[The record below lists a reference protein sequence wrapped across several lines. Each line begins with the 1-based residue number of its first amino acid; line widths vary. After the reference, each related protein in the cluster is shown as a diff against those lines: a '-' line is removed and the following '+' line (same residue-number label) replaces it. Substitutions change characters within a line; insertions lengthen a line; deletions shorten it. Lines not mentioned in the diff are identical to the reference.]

1 MWQLIKIKPSNTKL
15 VIEEME
21 EFYDL
26 DELEFGG
33 DGEEFS
39 DFLQVGDNLVVP
51 TIEGNAKGMDFYS
64 YNVNIKNSWSVSLSH
79 VFGVVNLT
87 RVIMLWL
94 GPITKNEG
102 EAINHMC
109 VFRPLWHNIHRCP
122 FGQSY

>member
-51 TIEGNAKGMDFYS
+51 TIEGNAKGVDFYS
-64 YNVNIKNSWSVSLSH
+64 YNVNIKNSWSVSLLH

-109 VFRPLWHNIHRCP
+109 F
-122 FGQSY
+122 

>member
-1 MWQLIKIKPSNTKL
+1 
-15 VIEEME
+15 
-21 EFYDL
+21 
-26 DELEFGG
+26 
-33 DGEEFS
+33 
-39 DFLQVGDNLVVP
+39 
-51 TIEGNAKGMDFYS
+51 
-64 YNVNIKNSWSVSLSH
+64 
-79 VFGVVNLT
+79 LT